1 EMNLEIF
8 KKDDLELRVIKD
20 KNNQPLFCL
29 SDVCKILDFSNPLK
43 AKDFLAI
50 EFGEDDVTNIYPIQD
65 SLGTTQNVTF
75 ITEPQLYYMIG
86 NSRSKNAK
94 TFRMWANKGV
104 LLLGLELLEKNK
116 KLELENVNLKN
127 QAKENAVKR

>member
-1 EMNLEIF
+1 MNLEIF

>member
-1 EMNLEIF
+1 MNLEIF
-8 KKDDLELRVIKD
+8 KKDDLELRVVKD
-20 KNNQPLFCL
+20 ENNEPLFCL

-50 EFGEDDVTNIYPIQD
+50 EFGEDDVTNTYPIQD

-104 LLLGLELLEKNK
+104 LFLGLELLEKNK

>member
-1 EMNLEIF
+1 
-8 KKDDLELRVIKD
+8 
-20 KNNQPLFCL
+20 
-29 SDVCKILDFSNPLK
+29 
-43 AKDFLAI
+43 
-50 EFGEDDVTNIYPIQD
+50 
-65 SLGTTQNVTF
+65 
-75 ITEPQLYYMIG
+75 MIG